1 MSGKFFK
8 MLSALIMIVFG
19 IFWIAMAMDIG
30 APWFFPLFGMVF
42 IGIAVII
49 FLKALISN

>member
-19 IFWIAMAMDIG
+19 IFWIAMAMGIG
-30 APWFFPLFGMVF
+30 APWFFPLFGLVF
-42 IGIAVII
+42 IGIAAFNFI
-49 FLKALISN
+49 KALISN